1 MDEQG
6 HRSIM
11 KEVRCRKTTYCVIPF
26 ILNVQHGQI
35 HREESRSVV
44 ARAGSRAEWGAT
56 ANGFGV
62 SFWGDKNILKLDKS
76 NGCTTSKCSY
86 HPKKKLQTH

>member
-1 MDEQG
+1 MLNKSYLSQ
-6 HRSIM
+6 
-11 KEVRCRKTTYCVIPF
+11 KTTYCVIPF

-62 SFWGDKNILKLDKS
+62 SFWGDENILELDKS
-76 NGCTTSKCSY
+76 NGCTT
-86 HPKKKLQTH
+86 L